1 MKEIK
6 TSLNLFQI
14 PVAKH
19 TGVWYN
25 ERRVLHSAKR
35 KLSLSPCAFGAAA
48 RLKAI
53 IKMPLPASIF
63 IYVII
68 E

>member
-19 TGVWYN
+19 TGIWYN
-25 ERRVLHSAKR
+25 KRRVLQFCKTKAFAFPR
-35 KLSLSPCAFGAAA
+35 AFGAAA

>member
-1 MKEIK
+1 M
-6 TSLNLFQI
+6 

-19 TGVWYN
+19 TGIWYN
-25 ERRVLHSAKR
+25 ERRVLQFCKTKAFAFLR
-35 KLSLSPCAFGAAA
+35 AFGAAA